1 MWKLFKWTHWHQKP
15 MKYNGSLV
23 RATYEKSIG
32 TFDRPTWHRSSLA
45 TFMGNSSAIFRQ
57 GQRSRKTQSWRKMS
71 DPVCYSPE
79 PREGWKSQS
88 SMLSPDR
95 QAQLLWAAEPA
106 INHDIV
112 HPVDISVHTLADMTL
127 IEKLF
132 VFVVSISLSECV
144 WHWKSAA
151 GYLFLSTYS
160 TLFTQYCTNE
170 SFAKAFT
177 FATLRL

>member
-132 VFVVSISLSECV
+132 VFVLKSPYGSWLKSVQTQDR
-144 WHWKSAA
+144 WH
-151 GYLFLSTYS
+151 
-160 TLFTQYCTNE
+160 YCKRDRGLIRGPP
-170 SFAKAFT
+170 AHI
-177 FATLRL
+177 